1 MLEASAIE
9 KNQKAKI
16 IKLNFFNS
24 NSKKSTILKI
34 RNSESPT
41 YSCYPI
47 NC

>member
-9 KNQKAKI
+9 KNQKVKT
-16 IKLNFFNS
+16 IKQNFFNS
-24 NSKKSTILKI
+24 KKSAVLKI
-34 RNSESPT
+34 PNSESPT